1 MKWHHTAKLLS
12 VLSLAILTAPGKAAD
27 IAGRTLVA
35 LGQVEAAGEQ
45 SRSLKR
51 RSPVYDIDT
60 VTTGANSKAQFKM
73 MDGGL
78 LAVKENTQLLIST
91 YKYDP
96 ETDTG
101 SAVMNLLSG
110 GIRTISGKIKNE
122 NGEYQ
127 LKTPVGSI
135 GIRGTHFEVELVG
148 GDLFVAVWDG
158 AIDLNVETSG
168 IQETVSFG
176 ANEQFNFG
184 RIQANGQ
191 VTGLLT
197 VPEVFDS
204 GHSVDPT
211 PDSEEAEQTESDES
225 SDDENA
231 SSADNSTTSGSNS
244 TGSSQQTASNNT
256 TGGASTS
263 SSTSSSQNGQG
274 QSQPTV
280 VDNNQSNYSN
290 LEIVVDTSSQP
301 STETTTLNVTDSLE
315 IVVDVTEL
323 EPEVVDPQQQ
333 ELQDDLQDNPIFGR
347 TGTASFALASHDFGE
362 NITDVNMSMQINFDA
377 QTVEQG
383 FLSFTDEGGEWLAR
397 FNGAIRDAE
406 LDLGV
411 NYAHHG
417 NNLAEGT
424 IDARFIEADTISGS
438 VELSEQEDESV
449 TAGGDFTLGESAS
462 PTSVDEV
469 TTDL

>member
-197 VPEVFDS
+197 APEIFDS
-204 GHSVDPT
+204 GHSIDPT
-211 PDSEEAEQTESDES
+211 QTDEESQSNEAEDTSNERPNS
-225 SDDENA
+225 SDIEQP
-231 SSADNSTTSGSNS
+231 SVGLTDNESEQLLTT
-244 TGSSQQTASNNT
+244 TELQIE
-256 TGGASTS
+256 TS
-263 SSTSSSQNGQG
+263 SS
-274 QSQPTV
+274 
-280 VDNNQSNYSN
+280 NNDAIIAATDI
-290 LEIVVDTSSQP
+290 EIEV
-301 STETTTLNVTDSLE
+301 
-315 IVVDVTEL
+315 
-323 EPEVVDPQQQ
+323 EPHEPNNENRQQ
-333 ELQDDLQDNPIFGR
+333 ELEQELKQELYVNPIADRRGSAEF
-347 TGTASFALASHDFGE
+347 TLASHDIVSSLGSAS
-362 NITDVNMSMQINFDA
+362 DVSVSMRINFDQ

-438 VELSEQEDESV
+438 VELTEQEDESV